1 MAVTDTERAEVPGRR
16 DGARTCLV
24 TGAASGIGR
33 AVARRL
39 TARGHRVIGADVRD
53 VADTRGTGDAVASA
67 VQADLSTPEGRALL
81 VEAAAELG
89 GGRLDAV
96 VACAGV
102 GVFDPV
108 TVRVN
113 GFGAIATLAGLR
125 PLLAAGR
132 DPRALAVASLAAV
145 HETDP
150 AIVAAVLADDE
161 EAAVAASTAA
171 VDRGEGRLV
180 YASAK
185 RALVRWVRR
194 AAVSDAWAGAGIPL
208 NAVAPGIV
216 RTPLS
221 RPLLEDPEL
230 HALTDA
236 SVPMPL
242 HGYADPE
249 QIAPLI
255 DHLTSPE
262 NTHVTGQVVF
272 IDGGADAVLRGEEG
286 W

>member
-1 MAVTDTERAEVPGRR
+1 MAGTNPVRPVRNDDQA
-16 DGARTCLV
+16 ARTYLV

-33 AVARRL
+33 ATVQYLA
-39 TARGHRVIGADVRD
+39 ARGHRVIGADLK
-53 VADTRGTGDAVASA
+53 DTDIT
-67 VQADLSTPEGRALL
+67 ADLATCEGRALL
-81 VEAAAELG
+81 AEAAGDLG

-102 GVFDPV
+102 ADFAPL

-132 DPRALAVASLAAV
+132 DPRAVAVSSVAAA

-161 EAAVAASTAA
+161 DAAVAAAQAA
-171 VDRGEGRLV
+171 VDRGEGWLV
-180 YASAK
+180 YTSAK
-185 RALVRWVRR
+185 RALTRWIRR
-194 AAVSDAWAGAGIPL
+194 VCGGVEWAGAGIAL
-208 NAVAPGIV
+208 NAIGPGVI
-216 RTPLS
+216 RTPLT
-221 RPLLEDPEL
+221 RAMLEDPEMR
-230 HALTDA
+230 AKADA
-236 SVPMPL
+236 AVPMPL

-249 QIAPLI
+249 QVAPLI
-255 DHLTSPE
+255 AFLTSPE

-272 IDGGADAVLRGEEG
+272 IDGGADALVRGDEA